1 MTGVAHK
8 RTAHRGRYITW
19 QRLLLSAAFS
29 YLLSGCNPSGQVK
42 TYPVKGRVTFEGKPM
57 AGGGAI
63 SLIPLV
69 DQPGKTAGGTIQS
82 DGTYVLGTYK
92 ETDGSMAG
100 EFRVVIVQEVVKEG
114 KAAAD
119 GSGGAIAGV
128 LTVAA
133 ADRIP
138 PIYAD
143 VAKSPL
149 TTKIESKA
157 NEINFDLK
165 RQ

>member
-1 MTGVAHK
+1 VVGV
-8 RTAHRGRYITW
+8 
-19 QRLLLSAAFS
+19 LLFSVVFSACS
-29 YLLSGCNPSGQVK
+29 QSGQVK

-57 AGGGAI
+57 VGGGGI
-63 SLIPLV
+63 SLVPLV
-69 DQPGKTAGGTIQS
+69 DQPGKTAGGTIQP

-92 ETDGSMAG
+92 EADGSMTG
-100 EFRVVIVQEVVKEG
+100 EFRVVIFQETVKEG

-128 LTVAA
+128 STVAA

-138 PIYAD
+138 LVYAD
-143 VAKSPL
+143 AAKSPL
-149 TTKIESKA
+149 TTKIEPKA
-157 NEINFDLK
+157 SEIDFDLK